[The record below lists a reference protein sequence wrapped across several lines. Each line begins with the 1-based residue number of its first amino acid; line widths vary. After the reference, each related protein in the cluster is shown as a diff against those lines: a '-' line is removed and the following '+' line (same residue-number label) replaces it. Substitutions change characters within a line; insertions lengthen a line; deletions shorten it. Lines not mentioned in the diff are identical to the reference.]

1 MLRTTNR
8 TTSNNTCTTLS
19 WQWHIAIIWRRK
31 RVSPSMMGLWRNWHN
46 LWILQRKNVDQERLE
61 KLNKNNPQF
70 SLCCENG
77 KVMLPSLPATLQ
89 KLEVF
94 VTNKERSAV
103 KFRDQIRM
111 YNLVLA
117 FTSFGAK
124 VDESITRGIGP
135 YSFRIQGEFYH
146 KIGSM
151 CPVKG

>member
-1 MLRTTNR
+1 M
-8 TTSNNTCTTLS
+8 
-19 WQWHIAIIWRRK
+19 
-31 RVSPSMMGLWRNWHN
+31 
-46 LWILQRKNVDQERLE
+46 WIKERLE

-70 SLCCENG
+70 FLCCENG
-77 KVMLPSLPATLQ
+77 KVMLPSLLATSQ

-124 VDESITRGIGP
+124 VDESVTRGIGP
-135 YSFRIQGEFYH
+135 YSFRIQGELYH